1 MAAKDFFHNDVKNAL
16 INDGWTVT
24 HDPFKLNVLGIKQSI
39 DFGAEKII
47 AAEKGSVKIA
57 VEVKSFLE
65 DSFVYAFYNALGQFT
80 SYRINLRKVE
90 EDRIVFLAVPQKVF
104 ETYFQIE
111 AIRETVQECQVKII
125 VFEPETK
132 QITQWIH

>member
-24 HDPFKLNVLGIKQSI
+24 HDPLKINVLGIKQSI

-47 AAEKGSVKIA
+47 AAEKGTQKIA

-65 DSFVYAFYNALGQFT
+65 DNFIYAFYNALGQFT

-90 EDRIVFLAVPQKVF
+90 KDRIVFLAVPQKVF

-111 AIRETVQECQVKII
+111 AIQETIEECQVKII

-132 QITQWIH
+132 QIIQWIH

>member
-1 MAAKDFFHNDVKNAL
+1 MVGQL
-16 INDGWTVT
+16 RTT
-24 HDPFKLNVLGIKQSI
+24 PFKLNVLGIKQSI

-47 AAEKGSVKIA
+47 AAEKGTVKIA

-65 DSFVYAFYNALGQFT
+65 DSFIYAFYNALGQFT

-111 AIRETVQECQVKII
+111 AIQETVQECQVKII

-132 QITQWIH
+132 QITQWIY